1 MCTRIDLKVA
11 LSVGIVLAA
20 ITSLD
25 PSAEAAGRD
34 DEPGT
39 TGRFLRETWHGSTG
53 STGLEDDATFVAAP
67 DASTR
72 IDLPIGASGA
82 PDGFLQRV
90 RGWVEVPATGSYR
103 FAIASGGDSVLLVSP
118 DGDPATA
125 FRVAAVEGR
134 SGPGRFDLPGQVSRP
149 VTLIRGQRCYIEA
162 RHRDDAGGSTADDH
176 LTIAWKVPRSGLD
189 RPVPIGAVVEPR
201 FLLEVWERVP
211 QGDPTR
217 ILGFERK
224 PDRTR
229 RVVDLA
235 TPEDIGSSVATR
247 LSGTWTAPRRGK
259 YRFMLSADD
268 LAQLAVRAVSE
279 EPVVLGTARLDSWTA
294 PDSWEGRPGQ
304 VTGEIPLEAGQ
315 AVRIEVL
322 HSQGSGPGHA
332 AVGVSGPGVDERP
345 ISSPIVLDGP
355 SRP

>member
-25 PSAEAAGRD
+25 PSAEAEGRD

-125 FRVAAVEGR
+125 FRVAAVEGL
-134 SGPGRFDLPGQVSRP
+134 FA
-149 VTLIRGQRCYIEA
+149 RG
-162 RHRDDAGGSTADDH
+162 
-176 LTIAWKVPRSGLD
+176 
-189 RPVPIGAVVEPR
+189 
-201 FLLEVWERVP
+201 
-211 QGDPTR
+211 
-217 ILGFERK
+217 
-224 PDRTR
+224 
-229 RVVDLA
+229 
-235 TPEDIGSSVATR
+235 
-247 LSGTWTAPRRGK
+247 
-259 YRFMLSADD
+259 
-268 LAQLAVRAVSE
+268 
-279 EPVVLGTARLDSWTA
+279 
-294 PDSWEGRPGQ
+294 
-304 VTGEIPLEAGQ
+304 
-315 AVRIEVL
+315 
-322 HSQGSGPGHA
+322 
-332 AVGVSGPGVDERP
+332 
-345 ISSPIVLDGP
+345 
-355 SRP
+355 